1 MCSSPV
7 VVIDVLRQNLSK
19 MPFADHHD
27 VVQAFTSNRANHPLR
42 IGVLPR
48 RAGRNDRLLKL
59 QRLGLAR
66 KAVSIT
72 EKDPRRLITRAIR
85 LGGGAGA
92 EARPVPITPSVV
104 CSRRRPC

>member
-1 MCSSPV
+1 
-7 VVIDVLRQNLSK
+7 
-19 MPFADHHD
+19 MPLADHHD
-27 VVQAFTSNRANHPLR
+27 MVEAFPSNRANHPLR

-48 RAGRNDRLLKL
+48 RAGRNNRLLKL

-92 EARPVPITPSVV
+92 EARPATDHAFGCVLPPTTLSHAPAGM
-104 CSRRRPC
+104 